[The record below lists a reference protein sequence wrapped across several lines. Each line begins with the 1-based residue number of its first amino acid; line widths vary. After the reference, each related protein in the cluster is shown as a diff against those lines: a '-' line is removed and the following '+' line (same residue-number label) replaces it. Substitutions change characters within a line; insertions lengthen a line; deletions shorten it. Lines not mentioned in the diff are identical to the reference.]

1 METREELLKKIME
14 CKFAVNDLAL
24 YLDTHPNDRRAL
36 QMHNMHVEELKE
48 KMKEYEN
55 RFGPLTIEAQM
66 NRWQWVEDK
75 WPWER
80 GYN

>member
-36 QMHNMHVEELKE
+36 QMHNRYVEELKE

-55 RFGPLTIEAQM
+55 RFGPLTIETQM
-66 NRWQWVEDK
+66 DRWQWVEDK

>member
-1 METREELLKKIME
+1 METREELLRKVME
-14 CKFAVNDLAL
+14 YKFAVNDLAL

-55 RFGPLTIEAQM
+55 
-66 NRWQWVEDK
+66 N
-75 WPWER
+75 
-80 GYN
+80 